1 MNIDNKK
8 SKLLCPVCNTEYQKT
23 DIEQCYICNW
33 NLKLSTETLSESNK
47 SQLFWAKEMWLKF
60 QLQQKQS
67 HISESRLKEIEVE
80 NARLEGEISY
90 RLEKLEKTQPT
101 YEPIFV
107 TSTELSGSQKISE
120 LENQLQKVQEQ
131 LKETQREQKKLQSEL
146 DKLFQEIKKNKSP
159 GSSNIIDDS
168 SIVSQS
174 GIDYTR
180 VRNSLL
186 AGEWEKANAETNLI
200 IEILW
205 RTHKTPLSN
214 NETNQ
219 DDEEIIER
227 TACNIPCEDLQ
238 IIDSLWLR
246 YSHGKFGLSVQKNIY
261 DDCEK
266 TLDPSRLN
274 IFETF
279 ICYRMFWYSEGYDKY
294 TQSPNGEF
302 RRTTYNTDSN
312 FFQIQTHIK
321 GSFPRISWVGYL
333 SKEQKWAGMNSYLEL
348 LERLFEC
355 KNKKIHDTKNK

>member
-1 MNIDNKK
+1 MNIDNEK
-8 SKLLCPVCNTEYQKT
+8 SKLLCPVCNTEYQKSDT
-23 DIEQCYICNW
+23 EQCYICNW

-67 HISESRLKEIEVE
+67 HTSESRLKQIEVE

-90 RLEKLEKTQPT
+90 RLEKLEKTQPN

-200 IEILW
+200 IKILW
-205 RTHKTPLSN
+205 LTHQTSLPN
-214 NETNQ
+214 NET
-219 DDEEIIER
+219 DEEIIEG

-238 IIDSLWLR
+238 IIDSLWLK
-246 YSHGKFGLSVQKNIY
+246 YSHGKFGLSVQKSVFEE
-261 DDCEK
+261 CEK
-266 TLDPSRLN
+266 AWDSSKID
-274 IFETF
+274 IFEAF
-279 ICYRMFWYSEGYDKY
+279 IVYRMGWYVKNYEERLMRLCGPFSVNSYDK
-294 TQSPNGEF
+294 
-302 RRTTYNTDSN
+302 DSN
-312 FFQIQTHIK
+312 FFQIESYRK
-321 GSFPRISWVGYL
+321 GSLPRISWVDIRGKRLLARNYL
-333 SKEQKWAGMNSYLEL
+333 DL
-348 LERLFEC
+348 LEKLAEC
-355 KNKKIHDTKNK
+355 KIQNIQGTHKND